1 MTASVWRFEDQDDW
15 IRWQTEQHSVFSAE
29 HIEIALLRESLT
41 CKGVQGFCNICAA
54 QRWFRC
60 GGYSENYEISL
71 RESLLCEVC
80 GCNARQRASASV
92 LFETVDST
100 RSNVYLTEQAS
111 AFYLQLK
118 RRCGCLR
125 GSEFTAD
132 WRQRLRLSI
141 WLIRQGAPE
150 WLRHEDVT
158 RLSFADQ
165 SQDALVSLDVL
176 EHVPD
181 HQRAITEFLRVLRP
195 GGSLVLTVPFYSDH
209 AENLLLARVEHNA
222 ISHLRPPEFHGDP
235 LSGGVLCFHH
245 FGWALL
251 NQLRDAGFA
260 KVQAL
265 RIRDRQ
271 AGLPEAQWV
280 LHAIR

>member
-1 MTASVWRFEDQDDW
+1 MTSSVLRFGDHDEWR
-15 IRWQTEQHSVFSAE
+15 RWQVEKHAVFSGE
-29 HIEIALLRESLT
+29 HIEVASLRKSLT
-41 CKGVQGFCNICAA
+41 AEGMQGFCDICVA

-60 GGYSENYEISL
+60 EGYPEDSEISL
-71 RESLLCEVC
+71 RESLLCEGC
-80 GCNARQRASASV
+80 GCNARQRASASI
-92 LFETVDST
+92 LFESVDTACSH
-100 RSNVYLTEQAS
+100 VYMTEQAS

-118 RRCGCLR
+118 RRCRHLK
-125 GSEFTAD
+125 GSEFTSD

-141 WLIRQGAPE
+141 WLIRQGASE
-150 WLRHEDVT
+150 WLRREDVT

-165 SQDALVSLDVL
+165 SLDALVSLDVL

-181 HQRAITEFLRVLRP
+181 YQRAITEFLRVLRP

-209 AENLLLARVEHNA
+209 TENLLLARLENNA

-235 LSGGVLCFHH
+235 LSGGALCFHH

-251 NQLRDAGFA
+251 TQMRVAGFSKA
-260 KVQAL
+260 QAL
-265 RIRDRQ
+265 RIRDPQ

-280 LHAIR
+280 LHAIH

>member
-1 MTASVWRFEDQDDW
+1 MTTTVWRFENQDDW
-15 IRWQTEQHSVFSAE
+15 RRWQAEQHAVVSGE
-29 HIEIALLRESLT
+29 HIEISLLRESLT
-41 CKGVQGFCNICAA
+41 SKGVQGFCSICIA

-60 GGYSENYEISL
+60 EGYSENSEISL

-80 GCNARQRASASV
+80 GCNARQRASAGI
-92 LFETVDST
+92 LFESVDAA

-111 AFYLQLK
+111 AFYLHLK
-118 RRCGCLR
+118 RRCRRLR
-125 GSEFTAD
+125 GSEFTDD

-141 WLIRQGAPE
+141 WLTRQGTPE

-158 RLSFADQ
+158 RLSFANH
-165 SQDALVSLDVL
+165 SQDALVTLDVL

-181 HQRAITEFLRVLRP
+181 YQRALTEFLRVLRP

-209 AENLLLARVEHNA
+209 ADNLLLARMENNA
-222 ISHLRPPEFHGDP
+222 ISYLRPPEFHGDP

-251 NQLRDAGFA
+251 TQMRVAGFA
-260 KVQAL
+260 KAQAL
-265 RIRDRQ
+265 RIRNPQ
-271 AGLPEAQWV
+271 AGLPEPLWV